1 MDRPFVYLFVGL
13 FTGIAACTLFVY
25 TNIIVALILAIVL
38 FSIIFKTLPIKIAIF
53 IMSYFIL
60 GIISFNMYFRFNMP
74 REFAEARIIEDK
86 GYYYIAEY
94 EGRKLKVTNA
104 KDSLELGRSY
114 LLQGEFQGEPN
125 YSRGIIGT
133 FIIENLDKGKVDFT
147 CKIYSLKRDLFN
159 KFSKELGKDNAAI
172 LMGVCYG
179 DSSYLSYDYMEA
191 FNELGISH
199 VISVSGLHTSLIYGV
214 LSVIIG
220 YRLSIIVLFIYV
232 IFTGAK
238 SATMRAFIMIVVLVL
253 SKKLKKNYDPISAL
267 SFAAFVLI
275 LFKPYYILDAGYCLS
290 FLGMLGIYLFYNT
303 INRKLYKLP
312 KALNQSISMTLAAS
326 FFTVPYIMFI
336 FKTFTLGGFISN
348 LIVIPF
354 YTFVVVVG
362 NFCLIVYKMETIF
375 NIFLHMLISIFSII
389 NTSQEFL
396 LTIIP
401 APLNVS
407 YMEGLALLM
416 LYPTYML
423 IKRGYRSLIYMPIVL
438 CFLVLLDG
446 YKFTP
451 EIRYI
456 NGGSFNVV
464 CIDYKYKTLLISP
477 QKVKLSKIYEN
488 IFVDEIYDEFEE
500 PVEIKLSD
508 KYKIKGTLEHRDL
521 TLGLFYENKCTI
533 FLNEDVNIKPD
544 EELVRVNHL
553 IGEESSEKKLEVGNE
568 DISVNNNLVYSE
580 QDISYDIIRI
590 AKDKNTVLKGRFF
603 KWFKVV
609 KGKVFETYIP

>member
-1 MDRPFVYLFVGL
+1 MDRPFIYLFIGL
-13 FTGIAACTLFVY
+13 FIGIAACTLLIY
-25 TNIIVALILAIVL
+25 TNIIVALILATVL
-38 FSIIFKTLPIKIAIF
+38 FAIISKTLHIKIVIL

-60 GIISFNMYFRFNMP
+60 GIISFNMYFSFNMP
-74 REFAEARIIEDK
+74 KEFAEVRIVEDK

-94 EGRKLKVTNA
+94 EGRKLKVTDA
-104 KDSLELGRSY
+104 KESLQLGNNY

-133 FIIENLDKGKVDFT
+133 FIVENFEKGKVDFT
-147 CKIYSLKRDLFN
+147 CRIYSLKKELFN
-159 KFSKELGKDNAAI
+159 KFSKDLGKDNAAI

-179 DSSYLSYDYMEA
+179 DSSYLSYDHMEA

-220 YRLSIIVLFIYV
+220 YRLSIIVLLIYV

-253 SKKLKKNYDPISAL
+253 SKKFKKNYDPISTL
-267 SFAAFVLI
+267 SFAAFILL
-275 LFKPYYILDAGYCLS
+275 LFKPYYVLDAGYCLS

-354 YTFVVVVG
+354 YTFVVVIG
-362 NFCLIVYKMETIF
+362 NLCLIVYNMESLF
-375 NIFLHMLISIFSII
+375 NVFLHMLISIFSII

-423 IKRGYRSLIYMPIVL
+423 IKRGYRSLIYMPVVL

-500 PVEIKLSD
+500 QVEIKLDD
-508 KYKIKGTLEHRDL
+508 KYKIKGTSDHRDL
-521 TLGLFYENKCTI
+521 ALGLCYEDKCTI
-533 FLNEDVNIKPD
+533 FLDEDINNKSA
-544 EELVRVNHL
+544 EELVRVNYL
-553 IGEESSEKKLEVGNE
+553 ICEENPGGNLELENK

>member
-1 MDRPFVYLFVGL
+1 MDRPFVYLFLGL
-13 FTGIAACTLFVY
+13 FIGIAACTLFVY
-25 TNIIVALILAIVL
+25 TNIIVSLILAVIFFV
-38 FSIIFKTLPIKIAIF
+38 IIFKTLHIKIAIL
-53 IMSYFIL
+53 IIGYFIL
-60 GIISFNMYFRFNMP
+60 GIVSFNMYFRFNMP
-74 REFAEARIIEDK
+74 GEFAEARIVEYK

-94 EGRKLKVTNA
+94 EGRKLKVTNV
-104 KDSLELGRSY
+104 KDSLELGGNY
-114 LLQGEFQGEPN
+114 LLKGEFQDEPN

-133 FIIENLDKGKVDFT
+133 FIVENLEKGKEDFT
-147 CKIYSLKRDLFN
+147 YKIYSLKRELFN
-159 KFSKELGKDNAAI
+159 KFNKELGMNNTAI

-220 YRLSIIVLFIYV
+220 YRLSIIALFIYV

-267 SFAAFVLI
+267 SFAAFILL
-275 LFKPYYILDAGYCLS
+275 LFKPYYILDVGYCLS
-290 FLGMLGIYLFYNT
+290 FLGMLGIYLFYKT

-326 FFTVPYIMFI
+326 IFTVPYIMFI

-362 NFCLIVYKMETIF
+362 NLCLIVYKIEPIF
-375 NIFLHMLISIFSII
+375 NIFIHMLISIFSII

-423 IKRGYRSLIYMPIVL
+423 IKRGYRSLIYMPVVL
-438 CFLVLLDG
+438 CFLVLVDG

-456 NGGSFNVV
+456 NGGNFNVV
-464 CIDYKYKTLLISP
+464 CIDYKYKTILISP

-500 PVEIKLSD
+500 QVEIHLSD
-508 KYKIKGTLEHRDL
+508 KYKIKGILNHRDL
-521 TLGLFYENKCTI
+521 TLGLFYKNKCAI
-533 FLNEDVNIKPD
+533 FLDEDVNSKSY
-544 EELVRVNHL
+544 EELVRVKHQVV
-553 IGEESSEKKLEVGNE
+553 EENTKKNLEVENKV
-568 DISVNNNLVYSE
+568 ISVNNNLVYSE

-590 AKDKNTVLKGRFF
+590 AKDKNAVLKGRFF